1 MTNRE
6 FLTAIINIENI
17 AEDIKAEA
25 EAKLAKLDA
34 TNEARKNKP
43 SKAAIENAPLM
54 DQIANEILGTEA
66 VTAASVAETM
76 GVSVQKTNSLL
87 RGLVADGRAVA
98 SDVKVPG
105 KGTCKGYTLAD

>member
-76 GVSVQKTNSLL
+76 GVSVQKANSLL

-105 KGTCKGYTLAD
+105 RGTCKGYTLAE

>member
-43 SKAAIENAPLM
+43 SKKATTPRRSMYTSRKPMKYRKSFAHSENVSRPDTDTSTAPSKM
-54 DQIANEILGTEA
+54 WTRCACTFFFSSKHI
-66 VTAASVAETM
+66 
-76 GVSVQKTNSLL
+76 SVQTAM
-87 RGLVADGRAVA
+87 RG
-98 SDVKVPG
+98 
-105 KGTCKGYTLAD
+105 